1 MARTDRQP
9 RWIATRAPIFA
20 TTTATFAATFA
31 LGAALAPGAAHA
43 GAIERAVP
51 APSRILF
58 EEGRYAEVGLSFT
71 DPDQSGGDANLA
83 ALGGPDA
90 IIPGNTGDL
99 FEDHWSYSAAF
110 KDQITDRWSY
120 VLAFD
125 QPYGA
130 DTQYGA
136 GSFPAGVFSYDGTN
150 ADLNTYQLSAIVAYD
165 ATPNIKVFGG
175 ARAQRLDASA
185 AIPFIGPPTLP
196 GYTVDADADWGYG
209 YLLGAAYHIP
219 EIALRVALTYHS
231 KIGHSLDTSEF
242 DSIAIPGVQDGGTT
256 TDIDTPQSVAL
267 EFQTGVM
274 ANTLVFGSIRWVD
287 WSEFSIAPPTYT
299 ALTGRD
305 LVDYSEDWW
314 TYNLGAAYQFT
325 DDLAA
330 SFSVTWEPSV
340 GGELTTLGPSDG
352 RTTANVG
359 VSYDYGK
366 ANFAGGVSYGT
377 LGDTT
382 NVLGTDFNDGSVW
395 AAGLR
400 IGYSF

>member
-1 MARTDRQP
+1 MASRDRQP
-9 RWIATRAPIFA
+9 RGAATRAPAIA
-20 TTTATFAATFA
+20 TTAATLA
-31 LGAALAPGAAHA
+31 LGAALAPGVAHA
-43 GAIERAVP
+43 GAIERAIP
-51 APSRILF
+51 ATSRILF
-58 EEGRYAEVGLSFT
+58 EEGRYGEVGLSFT
-71 DPDQSGGDANLA
+71 DPDQSGDGANLV
-83 ALGGPDA
+83 ALGGPDVT
-90 IIPGNTGDL
+90 IPGNTGDL
-99 FEDHWSYSAAF
+99 FEDHWNFSASF

-120 VLAFD
+120 VLSFD

-130 DTQYGA
+130 DTHYGA
-136 GSFPAGVFSYDGTN
+136 GSFPEGVFTYDGTD

-165 ATPNIKVFGG
+165 ATPNVKVYGG
-175 ARAQRLDASA
+175 ARAQRLDATA

-196 GYTVDADADWGYG
+196 GYTIDADADWGYG

-219 EIALRVALTYHS
+219 DIALRVALTYHS
-231 KIGHSLDTSEF
+231 KIDHTLDTSEF
-242 DSIAIPGVQDGGTT
+242 DSIVIPGVQDGGTT
-256 TDIDTPQSVAL
+256 TNIDTPQSVTL

-287 WSEFSIAPPTYT
+287 WSEFAIVPPTYA

-366 ANFAGGVSYGT
+366 ANFAGGVSIGT

-382 NVLGTDFNDGSVW
+382 NVLATDFNDGSVW